1 MLRIITIIA
10 SVMTF
15 LMADAEI
22 FSYRF
27 NSTPLPKAIRE
38 IMDDH
43 PELDINFIY
52 NELETYRT
60 SATVKTDDAY
70 DALRQTIGLNPVT
83 VTKSRDTYYVEALQH
98 GKYTYTGKIIG
109 SDNEP
114 VVAATIM
121 LLAPKD
127 STVLTYGITDTGGRF
142 FIPCDRKGIIAKLSC
157 IGYKTTYVQG
167 RTFNLGT
174 IIMPEQAV
182 NLSTVTVEADNSQL
196 YADRSTYIPTQ
207 RQKNAAQNA
216 IDLLN
221 QMAIPQINVNPV
233 NGTVQTPSGEDVVIY
248 IDMEPATQEENDAL
262 RPEDVKKVEYFIYP
276 TDPRF
281 NHDKYVINITL
292 RHYEYGGYAKLSGTG
307 NIMAGSGRGLAYA
320 KMSYKR
326 MTFDV
331 NVTDKYTDRHNTGTE
346 QTQIFRFPAKEGMDN
361 EITRSNNLDYSRF
374 QQNQL
379 GASIRAKYT
388 SDKAVLSNSF
398 YFTAL
403 NTPNSNRR
411 GNLIFSS
418 ERYDDQ
424 KYTNTSNSTYYYPR
438 WRGSYFFNLGNGF
451 KLNAVPSFFYQ
462 YTKSH
467 RNYVTDVTSILTDA
481 TENAITGQLQFQ
493 LNKNFHKYHT
503 VDINLIGIY
512 YYDKVNYT
520 GNTVASPVF
529 NQFAYGGILG
539 YSFLK
544 EKFYGQAVMG
554 FAGESNR
561 ISGVRT
567 NSFIPI
573 FQLNSQYSFNPK
585 NSISLSAQYNVN
597 PVEAAD
603 KTPDIIQENEL
614 LYKVGNLHLKN
625 THWGMVTIDYT
636 WFPNNRFSF
645 SAFTGWSRYF
655 NRPVPVFTPDGPNG
669 MMLRSLENNGDYQD
683 IYLGG
688 SFSAKLFNRSL
699 VFKVIPK
706 MWFEKT
712 TGLYSDNINYLN
724 VTLNATYYLGKVSFS
739 AYYSSAHRTLVQ
751 YSLDA
756 MSIKRRPTYRFKI
769 GWSNG
774 KWNLSASAIN
784 IFRRSWITSTSSLDS
799 RWFDQ
804 YSTDYNADS
813 HQFVSLTASY
823 TFGFGKK
830 VKRGDEIQT
839 MDAGG
844 SAIMK

>member
-1 MLRIITIIA
+1 MLRIITILA
-10 SVMTF
+10 AVMTF
-15 LMADAEI
+15 LMADAET

-38 IMDDH
+38 IMEGH

-83 VTKSRDTYYVEALQH
+83 VTKARNTFYVEALQH
-98 GKYTYTGKIIG
+98 GKYIYTGKIIG

-114 VVAATIM
+114 VVAATVM

-127 STVLTYGITDTGGRF
+127 STVLTYSITDDTGRF
-142 FIPCDRKGIIAKLSC
+142 SIPCDRQGVIAKLSC
-157 IGYKTTYVQG
+157 VGYKTTYKKFES
-167 RTFNLGT
+167 FNVGSILMT
-174 IIMPEQAV
+174 ELPIQLKTVAV
-182 NLSTVTVEADNSQL
+182 EGDDATLFS
-196 YADRSTYIPTQ
+196 DRSVYRPTQ

-233 NGTVQTPSGEDVVIY
+233 NGTVLTQSGEDVAIY
-248 IDMEPATQEENDAL
+248 IDMEPATLEEKEAL
-262 RPEDVKKVEYFIYP
+262 RPEDVKTVEYFIYP

-331 NVTDKYTDRHNTGTE
+331 NVTDKYTDRQHIGTE
-346 QTQIFRFPAKEGMDN
+346 QKQVFRFPAKDGTDD
-361 EITRSNNLDYSRF
+361 EITRSNILDYSRLR
-374 QQNQL
+374 QNQL

-388 SDKAVLSNSF
+388 SDKAVISNSI
-398 YFTAL
+398 YFTAQ
-403 NTPNSNRR
+403 NTPDNNIR
-411 GNLIFSS
+411 GNVLFST
-418 ERYDDQ
+418 DGFKNQ
-424 KYTNTSNSTYYYPR
+424 AFANTTNSTYYYPR
-438 WRGSYFFNLGNGF
+438 WRGNYYVDLGNGF
-451 KLNAVPSFFYQ
+451 KFNAIPSLFYQ
-462 YTKSH
+462 YTKTH
-467 RNYVTDVTSILTDA
+467 RCYVTDATSILTDA

-493 LNKNFHKYHT
+493 INKSLHKYHT
-503 VDINLIGIY
+503 IDVNLLGIY

-539 YSFLK
+539 YSFFK
-544 EKFYGQAVMG
+544 NKFYGQAVAG

-573 FQLNSQYSFNPK
+573 FQLNSQYSFNRK

-614 LYKVGNLHLKN
+614 LYKVGNVHLKN
-625 THWGMVTIDYT
+625 THWGKATIDYT
-636 WFPNNRFSF
+636 WLPNNRFSL

-655 NRPVPVFTPDGPNG
+655 NHLVPIYTPDGPNG
-669 MMLRSLENNGDYQD
+669 LMLRSLENNGDYQD
-683 IYLGG
+683 MYIGA
-688 SFSAKLFNRSL
+688 SFSTKLFKRSL
-699 VFKVIPK
+699 VLKVTPK
-706 MWFEKT
+706 MWFEKL
-712 TGLYSDNINYLN
+712 TGIYSDHIHYLD
-724 VTLNATYYLGKVSFS
+724 VTFNATYYLGNVSFS
-739 AYYSSAHRTLVQ
+739 AYYSSAHRALVQ

-756 MSIKRRPTYRFKI
+756 ISIKRRPTYRFKI

-784 IFRRSWITSTSSLDS
+784 IFRHDWISSTSSLNS

-804 YSTDYNADS
+804 YSTDYGATS
-813 HQFVSLTASY
+813 HQYVSLTASY

-839 MDAGG
+839 MDAGS